1 MGHNRTFE
9 IPFVGLKPGEHEF
22 EYLIEDKFFLDYG
35 PQEFDNC
42 HTKVKLVL
50 EKNQGFM
57 QLRFDV
63 DGKVDTI
70 CDRCGNPLTVQLRD
84 EFNLIV
90 KLVDDLDTMNSQEED
105 PDIFYIDRKESH
117 LDVSTW
123 IFEFINLSIPLQHI
137 CKENEKGE
145 STCNQ
150 KALATLEQ
158 LKGAPIEVLDKNIW
172 KGLEQFKGLDA
183 KEDEKKGKS
192 KKRDEKK

>member
-22 EYLIEDKFFLDYG
+22 EYQIEDKFFLDYG

-63 DGKVDTI
+63 DGQVDTI
-70 CDRCGNPLTVQLRD
+70 CDRCGNPLTVQLWD

-90 KLVDDLDTMNSQEED
+90 KLVDNPDTMNSQEED
-105 PDIFYIDRKESH
+105 ADIFYIDRNESH
-117 LDVSTW
+117 
-123 IFEFINLSIPLQHI
+123 
-137 CKENEKGE
+137 
-145 STCNQ
+145 
-150 KALATLEQ
+150 
-158 LKGAPIEVLDKNIW
+158 
-172 KGLEQFKGLDA
+172 
-183 KEDEKKGKS
+183 
-192 KKRDEKK
+192 